1 LLKLLLTRLIDEE
14 LMLLLLLMLVHV
26 VGAAQ
31 FGITDVQHAAGAL
44 PARLCT
50 RA

>member
-1 LLKLLLTRLIDEE
+1 LLKLLLTRPIDEE
-14 LMLLLLLMLVHV
+14 LMLLLMLVHV

-31 FGITDVQHAAGAL
+31 FGIADVQHAAGAL